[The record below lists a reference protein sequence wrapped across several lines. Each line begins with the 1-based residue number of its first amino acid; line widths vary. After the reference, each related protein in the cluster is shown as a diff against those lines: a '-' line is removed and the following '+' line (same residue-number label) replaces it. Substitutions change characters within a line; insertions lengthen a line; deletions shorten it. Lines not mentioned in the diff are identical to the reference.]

1 MLVSNIV
8 VGVPIVPLEVLLSDE
23 RNKYDDWKSV
33 TVYEKDRYIP
43 NLLVKYKFISSIR
56 ELKRNRPDLDKFY
69 DPNELDFLEIKIGK
83 KKVCIVIGEG

>member
-1 MLVSNIV
+1 MFIYYIWFRYSNSFI
-8 VGVPIVPLEVLLSDE
+8 
-23 RNKYDDWKSV
+23 Y
-33 TVYEKDRYIP
+33 
-43 NLLVKYKFISSIR
+43 NLKLVKYKFISSIR